1 MKKAMISKCNVYEDH
16 NLVFAGN
23 TGNYINRHTVSAR
36 LASIKKGTDYE
47 SISVHF
53 LRHANAT
60 LLLMNDVDLKI
71 VSAHLGHSDI
81 NITADTY
88 TDVLHARQNFV
99 ADLVDLNLED
109 ENDK

>member
-1 MKKAMISKCNVYEDH
+1 
-16 NLVFAGN
+16 
-23 TGNYINRHTVSAR
+23 
-36 LASIKKGTDYE
+36 
-47 SISVHF
+47 
-53 LRHANAT
+53 
-60 LLLMNDVDLKI
+60 MNDVDLKI

-109 ENDK
+109 ENDKLYALLRSKSRIKRYFAKKTSIKSRFFCEIAFYT

>member
-1 MKKAMISKCNVYEDH
+1 MSFN
-16 NLVFAGN
+16 
-23 TGNYINRHTVSAR
+23 
-36 LASIKKGTDYE
+36 KKGTDYE

-71 VSAHLGHSDI
+71 VSAHLGRSDI

-88 TDVLHARQNFV
+88 TDVLHARQKFV